1 MNLCLSALLL
11 WKLKNKN
18 MTDPREKDEQAQDQN
33 KGNVHP
39 ENKTNEE
46 TNWNENQ
53 RVDEEGN
60 ELDPD
65 DIK

>member
-1 MNLCLSALLL
+1 
-11 WKLKNKN
+11 